1 MPGAVQEIVNASN
14 ALNPQD
20 GVTFGPFTVKYM
32 SGAFENVWNSAD
44 YKHGTP
50 ITFYQS
56 NGAGGAFLPLGDV
69 ALIGQTLNP
78 DPLPGQ
84 QLLFAPSP
92 SDPSALQHPTGF
104 TVVVSDHGSGNY
116 RDLNYYAMQPPPN
129 YVAVG
134 LAFGYNPDPNHYWC
148 VRSDLVRNVSSQHV
162 WSDAGQGWQDNGDL
176 YQAATQMYF
185 APPTYVNGPAYVLV
199 IEQADLQ
206 FATRNPDTP

>member
-1 MPGAVQEIVNASN
+1 MSLDVNAVANTPTQFTISNAESRPDARAVQEIVNASN

-56 NGAGGAFLPLGDV
+56 NGAGGTFLPLGDV

-92 SDPSALQHPTGF
+92 SDPSALQHGPR
-104 TVVVSDHGSGNY
+104 SSGPGAS
-116 RDLNYYAMQPPPN
+116 RSS
-129 YVAVG
+129 G
-134 LAFGYNPDPNHYWC
+134 TWC
-148 VRSDLVRNVSSQHV
+148 SLSACLS
-162 WSDAGQGWQDNGDL
+162 
-176 YQAATQMYF
+176 
-185 APPTYVNGPAYVLV
+185 
-199 IEQADLQ
+199 
-206 FATRNPDTP
+206 